1 MLSDAVRTL
10 NLMDPSRSTLKEN
23 ISPCASITLDDIT
36 THLNDLAW
44 RECCITSIDVINNT
58 NTDIDNS
65 QLSEYF
71 AGKCRDSSASTS
83 LNLGSEIGEVATKMV
98 TKRKRSSTWLTFSL
112 LFDSIC
118 RGFLVLKNFGVSAGI
133 SDSNLCF

>member
-1 MLSDAVRTL
+1 MLSDAVGTL

-44 RECCITSIDVINNT
+44 RECCVTSIDVINNT
-58 NTDIDNS
+58 NTDIDTS

-83 LNLGSEIGEVATKMV
+83 SNLGSEIGEVATKMV
-98 TKRKRSSTWLTFSL
+98 TKRKRSST
-112 LFDSIC
+112 
-118 RGFLVLKNFGVSAGI
+118 
-133 SDSNLCF
+133 